1 MTQEEEIYLFL
12 GRVRTF
18 ESDIRRAEVT
28 AKELRSSML
37 PSAVT
42 YDRDKVMTTKED
54 SMSETAAR
62 VDELERKISAIK
74 EQKAAAI
81 MEIDDLLNKMAETV
95 GGDKGRMQVDILY
108 FFYIGRQSV
117 YAISQKL
124 EISERHCFRMKKQAL
139 KNFMAIYASCHC
151 MSP

>member
-37 PSAVT
+37 PSAVA

-139 KNFMAIYASCHC
+139 KNFMAIFASCHC

>member
-37 PSAVT
+37 PSAVA

-124 EISERHCFRMKKQAL
+124 KISERHCFRMKKQAL

>member
-37 PSAVT
+37 PSAMA

-62 VDELERKISAIK
+62 VDELERKITAIK

>member
-1 MTQEEEIYLFL
+1 MTAEEEVYQFL
-12 GRVRTF
+12 GRVRNY

-28 AKELRSSML
+28 AKELRSSMI
-37 PSAVT
+37 PTAVR
-42 YDRDKVMTTKED
+42 YDKDKVQAAKED
-54 SMSETAAR
+54 SMSETAAK
-62 VDELERKISAIK
+62 VDELERKISDIK

-81 MEIDDLLNKMAETV
+81 MEIDELLKKMAESV

-108 FFYIGRQSV
+108 LFYIGRQSV
-117 YAISQKL
+117 YAISQLL

-139 KNFMAIYASCHC
+139 KTFMTIFASCHC

>member
-37 PSAVT
+37 PSAVA